1 MASILLLN
9 TSQWGRGITPIWLAS
24 HSGILKSHGHT
35 CNLCDLNFLE
45 SWQKDEVNYNSN
57 NGQYLPIDYNY
68 SYSDT
73 DPVSYLASHIAK
85 HKPDIIIWS
94 AVSSHI
100 HGEGEFSS
108 FHRGYEFLERFYE
121 FSPISK
127 PSLVAGGVYIM
138 GLTDAELTD
147 QFPLVDCFLKGDS
160 EHLLLS
166 AADILDSDTD
176 SLPPFITTKGNRA
189 NLSSGY
195 SYDYSIFPSQS
206 LIRPYHGN
214 IVKAVDYEVSRG
226 CPFSCSYCVET
237 IIQKH
242 YDSTETNSRNIFERS
257 GTLLC

>member
-57 NGQYLPIDYNY
+57 NGQYLPVDYNY

-206 LIRPYHGN
+206 LIDL
-214 IVKAVDYEVSRG
+214 IMA
-226 CPFSCSYCVET
+226 
-237 IIQKH
+237 I
-242 YDSTETNSRNIFERS
+242 
-257 GTLLC
+257 